1 MPLRSFSRL
10 AVVFVVL
17 FAVLVIGALI
27 PFQPLDPA
35 WQSRLTA
42 TLVNAATLPLLALAL
57 LQLAL
62 LLDPKDASIRRRQ
75 ERFAQLAIM
84 ASFGFLLLAP
94 LQISAGLRLQGS
106 SGSQALGRLERAER
120 QLAALRQAVA
130 QAASP
135 ADLGARFQKLSG
147 PSLAPADL
155 AMPLPLLKA
164 QASAALDQA
173 QGQIAR
179 ERAALPARDP
189 LRLLPEQ
196 LRSAAACLAIA
207 CGFAIFARRPDDEL
221 SLLDAIAA
229 RLSRLKK
236 AGRSK
241 RGRGQNQEE
250 YLRQLQAGDRDRG

>member
-1 MPLRSFSRL
+1 MSVRSFSRL

-17 FAVLVIGALI
+17 FAVLVLGVLL

-35 WQSRLTA
+35 WQSRLTTA
-42 TLVNAATLPLLALAL
+42 LVNAATLPLLALAL

-62 LLDPKDASIRRRQ
+62 VLDPRDPSIRRRQ
-75 ERFAQLAIM
+75 QRFAQLAI
-84 ASFGFLLLAP
+84 AAAWGFLLLAP

-106 SGSQALGRLERAER
+106 SSSQALGRLERAER
-120 QLAALRQAVA
+120 QLASLRQAVV

-135 ADLGARFQKLSG
+135 VDLGARFQKLSG
-147 PSLAPADL
+147 PSLSPTDL
-155 AMPLPLLKA
+155 ALPLPLLKA

-173 QGQIAR
+173 QAQVVR

-196 LRSAAACLAIA
+196 LRSAAACLALA
-207 CGFAIFARRPDDEL
+207 CGFAIFARRPEDEL
-221 SLLDAIAA
+221 SLLEGIAA
-229 RLSRLKK
+229 RLSRLKFS
-236 AGRSK
+236 RIN